1 MKKLLFITPGFPKDA
16 TESHVIPFLQ
26 QVFLS
31 FKKKYPEIEL
41 TVITIHKPISEP
53 YYWNGIQV
61 IPLNGNDVK
70 YPMKFVFLAKAFLKI
85 RQVQKQNK
93 YDGILNL
100 WYHEFSVF
108 TPHINTKSYTWML
121 GQDVKKSNWSLRLFK
136 PNPEKIMALSQY
148 NNAIL
153 YETVKI
159 RAHKIIPMAIDE
171 SIFPDLNLKE
181 RPIDIF
187 GAGWFSHLK
196 NYKLFLAVILE
207 MRKIRP
213 DIRVEIAGAGEQE
226 QELKNFVKANN
237 LQKNV
242 TFLGLLHHQETINKM
257 NDSKIFLHT
266 STFEGGSTVYF
277 ESLYAGCQLV
287 GTLPMIDK
295 PVENFHYCPT
305 TTEIVAAISSLL
317 ANPKPPKRV
326 LYYSMDYVCGEIYN
340 LFYP

>member
-31 FKKKYPEIEL
+31 FKRKYPEVEI
-41 TVITIHKPISEP
+41 TVITIHKPIGSP
-53 YYWNGIQV
+53 YFWNEIQV

-70 YPMKFVFLAKAFLKI
+70 YPKKLGFLTKAFFKI
-85 RQVQKQNK
+85 RELQKKNE
-93 YDGILNL
+93 YDGILNC
-100 WYHEFSVF
+100 WFHEFSVF
-108 TPHINTKSYTWML
+108 MPLIHTKSYTWML

-136 PNPEKIMALSQY
+136 PNPEKIRALSQY

-153 YETVKI
+153 YETAKI

-171 SIFPDLNLKE
+171 SLFPELNLKE
-181 RPIDIF
+181 RPIDVF
-187 GAGWFSHLK
+187 GAGWFSDLK
-196 NYKLFLAVILE
+196 NYRLFLAVILE
-207 MRKIRP
+207 VRKIKS

-237 LQKNV
+237 LEKNIK
-242 TFLGLLHHQETINKM
+242 FLGLLPHHETINKM

-287 GTLPMIDK
+287 GTLPMMDK

-305 TTEIVAAISSLL
+305 QTEIVAAISSLL
-317 ANPKPPKRV
+317 ANPMPSKRV
-326 LYYSMDYVCGEIYN
+326 LYYSMDFVCGEIYN